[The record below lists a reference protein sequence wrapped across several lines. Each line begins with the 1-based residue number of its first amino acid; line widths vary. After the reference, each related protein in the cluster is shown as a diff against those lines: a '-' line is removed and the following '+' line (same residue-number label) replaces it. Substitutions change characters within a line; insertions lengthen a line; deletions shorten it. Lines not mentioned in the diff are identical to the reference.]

1 MSIEKSLLMR
11 IGFEHWFTDFHKSLV
26 VLANPK
32 TLINDRYASKEV
44 KSKVIRA
51 DQLINTLKKYKSDS
65 KSSRKQLLELGNKIL
80 SINHVDRKD
89 YIEKFNTLKE
99 SLESEVLTEHESTPT
114 TIITSSA
121 VYPSHTPDDSKTPS
135 EPEEKLCPRCGS
147 KMVLRTAKKG
157 NYQGD
162 QFWGCSRYPKCRY
175 IENLIPDH
183 D

>member
-1 MSIEKSLLMR
+1 MR

-99 SLESEVLTEHESTPT
+99 SPESEVLTEHESAPT

-121 VYPSHTPDDSKTPS
+121 GDPSHTPDDSKTPS

-157 NYQGD
+157 NYQGN